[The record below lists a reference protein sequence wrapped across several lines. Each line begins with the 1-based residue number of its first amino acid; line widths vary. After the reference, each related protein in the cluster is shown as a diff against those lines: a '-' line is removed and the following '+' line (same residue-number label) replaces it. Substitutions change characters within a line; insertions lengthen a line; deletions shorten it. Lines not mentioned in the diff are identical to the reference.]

1 MLTHLSLFSGIGGID
16 LAATWAG
23 FTTIALCERDAF
35 CQTVLR
41 RHWPGVPIYADIADL
56 TDAVVAGLGPI
67 DLLSGGFP
75 CQPFSNAGKR
85 LGQADDRYLWPE
97 MRRVIAAARPGWVC
111 AENVDDLVRLALDD
125 VLVDLEAL
133 GYTGGAVVLP
143 ACAVGAPHIRERCF
157 VVAHADCD
165 GQSQPQGQLAH
176 VGRRHADSGPPAG
189 IAAEADSLEPARQP
203 QRSAGDGTAVG
214 VDADSH
220 REHGAGR
227 LAHLADGAGALL
239 TDSTVGA
246 GRWLASEP
254 RPHRVGDGLPRGLV
268 GPSFRALGNAVVP
281 SQVYPILRLIADHLR
296 EEAGDDR

>member
-1 MLTHLSLFSGIGGID
+1 MLRHLSLFSGIGGLD

-23 FTTIALCERDAF
+23 FTTVAFCERDAF

-125 VLVDLEAL
+125 VLADLEAL
-133 GYTGGAVVLP
+133 GYTSGAVVLP

-157 VVAHADCD
+157 VVAHSGSQRAEPRRGTGNVAGASRATESQAQERQWGGDASVDCRAVVADTD
-165 GQSQPQGQLAH
+165 RQPLEWASVTWPERAPWGAEPP
-176 VGRRHADSGPPAG
+176 VGRMVDGVPVRVA
-189 IAAEADSLEPARQP
+189 QP
-203 QRSAGDGTAVG
+203 Y
-214 VDADSH
+214 
-220 REHGAGR
+220 
-227 LAHLADGAGALL
+227 L
-239 TDSTVGA
+239 
-246 GRWLASEP
+246 
-254 RPHRVGDGLPRGLV
+254 
-268 GPSFRALGNAVVP
+268 RALGNAVVP

-296 EEAGDDR
+296 EEAGGDAA

>member
-1 MLTHLSLFSGIGGID
+1 MLRHLSLFSGIGGLD

-23 FTTIALCERDAF
+23 FTTIAFCERDAF
-35 CQTVLR
+35 CQAVLR

-111 AENVDDLVRLALDD
+111 AENVDDLVRMALDD
-125 VLVDLEAL
+125 VLADLEAL

-157 VVAHADCD
+157 VVAHAN
-165 GQSQPQGQLAH
+165 GGAASE
-176 VGRRHADSGPPAG
+176 RRDPRLHASRSPAG
-189 IAAEADSLEPARQP
+189 TDTDADLELEWRQQLP
-203 QRSAGDGTAVG
+203 AGDGAALEG
-214 VDADSH
+214 E
-220 REHGAGR
+220 RN
-227 LAHLADGAGALL
+227 ALL
-239 TDSTVGA
+239 VDNPVGA
-246 GRWLASEP
+246 GRWLATEP
-254 RPHRVGDGLPRGLV
+254 WPHRVGDGLPRGLV
-268 GPSFRALGNAVVP
+268 GRAFRALGNAVVP
-281 SQVYPILRLIADHLR
+281 AHAYPILRLIADHLR
-296 EEAGDDR
+296 EEAGDT